1 MNNFFIALQI
11 LNVVLICSGFLG
23 CSSSTSYFD
32 VCIFNPLSDTN
43 RSITLASCFQFHDR
57 EKQRTYEQRV
67 CEVERAPP
75 LFSALGGM
83 SKPTEITYKR
93 LALLLATSNI
103 ML

>member
-1 MNNFFIALQI
+1 MW
-11 LNVVLICSGFLG
+11 CSFAQGFWGVHHQLA
-23 CSSSTSYFD
+23 YFD